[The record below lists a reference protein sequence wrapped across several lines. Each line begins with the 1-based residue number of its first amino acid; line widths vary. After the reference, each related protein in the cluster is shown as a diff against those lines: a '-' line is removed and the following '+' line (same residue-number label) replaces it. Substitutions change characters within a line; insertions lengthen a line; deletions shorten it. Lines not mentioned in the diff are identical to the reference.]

1 MQAAKIIYL
10 GLGSN
15 AGDRWRHIARA
26 LEALA
31 AGGVRVRRRSS
42 CYQTEPVGIAATGWF
57 LNAVVE
63 AETALPPRQLLRAA
77 QRVERQ
83 LGRRPRARRGG
94 PPARRTIDIDILL
107 YGASVVRTPELEIPH
122 PRMAERRFVLAP
134 LSELAPSL
142 RHPVLGR
149 TVAELLAALA
159 DRAAVRRLR

>member
-1 MQAAKIIYL
+1 MQAAKTIYL

-15 AGDRWRHIARA
+15 AGDRRRHLERA
-26 LEALA
+26 LDALA
-31 AGGVRVRRRSS
+31 AAGVRVVRRSAF
-42 CYQTEPVGIAATGWF
+42 YQTEPVGIAATGWF

-63 AETALPPRQLLRAA
+63 AETALQPRQLLRAV
-77 QRVERQ
+77 QRIEGQ
-83 LGRRPRARRGG
+83 LGRRPRVRRGG
-94 PPARRTIDIDILL
+94 PPSRRTVDIDILL

-134 LSELAPSL
+134 LGEIAPSL